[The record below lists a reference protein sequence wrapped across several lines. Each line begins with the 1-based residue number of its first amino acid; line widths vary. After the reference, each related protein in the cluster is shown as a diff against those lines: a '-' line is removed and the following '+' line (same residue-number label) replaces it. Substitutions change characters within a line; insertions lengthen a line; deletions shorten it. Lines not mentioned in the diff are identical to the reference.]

1 MSLINKKVEVDIK
14 KDGKFIYKGEVLIID
29 KVLTSW
35 AQYIKSPLINNASME
50 VYIGVRDRVYES
62 FGVTVTKKEIVAFQ
76 YSDIVEIL

>member
-1 MSLINKKVEVDIK
+1 
-14 KDGKFIYKGEVLIID
+14 
-29 KVLTSW
+29 
-35 AQYIKSPLINNASME
+35 ME

>member
-50 VYIGVRDRVYES
+50 VYIGVIDRVYE
-62 FGVTVTKKEIVAFQ
+62 TITKKEIVAFQ